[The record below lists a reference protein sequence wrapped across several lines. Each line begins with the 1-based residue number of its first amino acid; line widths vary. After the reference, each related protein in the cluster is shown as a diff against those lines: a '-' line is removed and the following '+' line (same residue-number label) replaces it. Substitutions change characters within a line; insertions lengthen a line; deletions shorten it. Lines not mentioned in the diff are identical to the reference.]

1 MKTVLLIL
9 LTVGLLWLGEATY
22 RLFLRPI
29 DPPTSAMKA
38 LEKHFNA
45 SGLKGHLYA
54 VRHSYRH
61 SDVTAAAGFKIDGF
75 PLPVLL
81 EDCPDNLMAEAHY
94 QAVVQS
100 PNLTRPQ
107 RNGTLVLNL
116 PMWADDAE
124 TEAMATRVVAA
135 FQEFKSAQ

>member
-1 MKTVLLIL
+1 VA
-9 LTVGLLWLGEATY
+9 VGLLWLGEATY
-22 RLFLRPI
+22 RMFVRPI
-29 DPPTSAMKA
+29 DPPTAAMKA

-45 SGLKGHLYA
+45 RGIKGHLYA

-61 SDVTAAAGFKIDGF
+61 SEVTAAAGFKIDGF
-75 PLPVLL
+75 PLPAVL
-81 EDCPDNLMAEAHY
+81 EDCPDNLKAEAHY
-94 QAVVQS
+94 QGVVQS

-124 TEAMATRVVAA
+124 TAPMATRVVAA